1 MPLVE
6 AALLDIL
13 VCPAC
18 HATLREE
25 GSELVCNGEGCSL
38 AYPVQDGIPALL
50 EGEARRTG

>member
-13 VCPAC
+13 VCPVC

-25 GSELVCNGEGCSL
+25 GQELVCAGDGCGL

-50 EGEARRTG
+50 ESEARRTG